1 MELEFAAPCLFGLES
16 LVSKELKA
24 LGAEKVAAENGRVRF
39 AGDEYM
45 LARANL
51 GVRYAERIFIVLGSF
66 TAHTFEELFQGVRA
80 LPLENWIGRYDAF
93 PVAGHTLNSDLF
105 SVRDCQAII
114 KKAAVERLKEKYG
127 ISWFEETGARR
138 QLRFSILKNRVD
150 LYLDT
155 SGEPLYKR
163 GYRTQA
169 NEAPI
174 RETLAAAMCALSQ
187 LRPYH
192 TLYDPMCGSGTILI
206 EGAMLAQ
213 NIAPGLRRRFA
224 AERFEQIPETVWKE
238 ERARALAEIRPA
250 PDFAAFGSDID
261 EAALEIARENARR
274 AGVSEAVHL
283 ARADVRDFAPETQ
296 HGTVVTNPP
305 YGERMQTRR
314 AAAEILRTLGRV
326 FPQRHGFS
334 YSVISPEP
342 DFEALFGRRAD
353 KSRKLYNGMLK
364 CRLYMYYK

>member
-1 MELEFAAPCLFGLES
+1 MKLEFAAPCLFGVES
-16 LVSKELKA
+16 LVAKELTA
-24 LGAEKVAAENGRVRF
+24 LGAENVSAENGRVRF
-39 AGDEYM
+39 AGDEHI

-51 GVRYAERIFIVLGSF
+51 GVRYAERIYVVLGSF
-66 TAHTFEELFQGVRA
+66 AAHTFEDLFQGVRA

-105 SVRDCQAII
+105 SVRDCQSII

-127 ISWFEETGARR
+127 ILWFEETGARR
-138 QLRFSILKNRVD
+138 QLRFSILKNHVD

-163 GYRTQA
+163 GYRTEA
-169 NEAPI
+169 GAAPI
-174 RETLAAAMCALSQ
+174 RETLAAAMCALSH

-224 AERFEQIPETVWKE
+224 AERFEQIPASVWKE
-238 ERARALAEIRPA
+238 ERARALEAIRPA
-250 PDFAAFGSDID
+250 PDFAAIGSDID

-274 AGVSEAVHL
+274 AGVSEALRFAH
-283 ARADVRDFAPETQ
+283 ADVRRFHPGTQ

-305 YGERMQTRR
+305 YGERMQTKRE
-314 AAAEILRTLGRV
+314 AADLVRVLGHV
-326 FPQRHGFS
+326 FLQRHGFS

-342 DFEALFGRRAD
+342 DFEKLFGRRAD